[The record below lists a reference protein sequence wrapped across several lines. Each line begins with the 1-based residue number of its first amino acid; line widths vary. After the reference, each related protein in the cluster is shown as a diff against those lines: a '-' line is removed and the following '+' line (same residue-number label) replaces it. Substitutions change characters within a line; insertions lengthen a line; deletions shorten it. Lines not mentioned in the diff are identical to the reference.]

1 MNNIDDN
8 DDNEQYSRHSC
19 LRIHGTESK
28 KNEKKDDVW
37 QKAKECY
44 KSVQVPFVQEDINC
58 ADRIGMEYTEKN
70 SGKKVKAIIEKFK
83 LWRARKQ
90 FYDAT
95 H

>member
-1 MNNIDDN
+1 MTIMSTIVDIAVYGFMELN
-8 DDNEQYSRHSC
+8 Q
-19 LRIHGTESK
+19 K

-44 KSVQVPFVQEDINC
+44 KSVQVPFAQEDINR

-83 LWRARKQ
+83 L
-90 FYDAT
+90 
-95 H
+95 

>member
-1 MNNIDDN
+1 MTIMNNIVDIAVYGFMELN
-8 DDNEQYSRHSC
+8 RK
-19 LRIHGTESK
+19 K
-28 KNEKKDDVW
+28 KNKKKDDVW

-44 KSVQVPFVQEDINC
+44 KSVQVPFTQEDINR

>member
-8 DDNEQYSRHSC
+8 DDNEHYSRHSC
-19 LRIHGTESK
+19 LQIHGTESK

-44 KSVQVPFVQEDINC
+44 KSVQVPFAQEDINR

-83 LWRARKQ
+83 L
-90 FYDAT
+90 
-95 H
+95 